1 MGLRKVFAVSIIS
14 GISLGFSY
22 QITGELMGGTIG
34 FVILNWFSQNLDSSI
49 QVLVIIISLVISIVS
64 IYGMSIFIRQV
75 YEQRFF
81 GIITASLGFSGSF
94 LSLAGSQVSLHLS
107 ILGIGILAIGFIL
120 ASKVNKKK

>member
-81 GIITASLGFSGSF
+81 GIITASLGFSNNFSF
-94 LSLAGSQVSLHLS
+94 VFSINDLCSSKSNLLKLSWFQP
-107 ILGIGILAIGFIL
+107 
-120 ASKVNKKK
+120 